1 MKWFKHD
8 TDASMDA
15 KLQEVMLDYGLEGY
29 GLYWY
34 CIELI
39 AGKVDA
45 ENLTFSLEHDARII
59 ARNTGSTAQKVTE
72 MMTRFVDLGL
82 FQNND
87 GLITCLRLA
96 KRLNKSMT
104 SNPEMRKAIEA
115 MNKNHDS
122 IMTQSGLIMQEEN
135 RTEENRTDKE
145 KEVNQVQASPKP
157 SKNKFSDRHLMFA
170 EAMYSRFLE
179 SNESFKKPNLESW
192 ANTIRLAIESDKR
205 AEGDLWA
212 VFDWANR
219 NSFWCSNILSASKLR
234 DKYDQLLMQMKSEST
249 RQQSSDFTGQQSV
262 TNWAEGLENEFH
274 GVNK

>member
-145 KEVNQVQASPKP
+145 EVAPQKKLTKAELLAKKVRDNPEAYPALNCIDDELLLEWAKLRSKKGASD
-157 SKNKFSDRHLMFA
+157 SDRALK
-170 EAMYSRFLE
+170 R
-179 SNESFKKPNLESW
+179 
-192 ANTIRLAIESDKR
+192 IESTLEALRTTGNTAPDYAISKQCDSGWTTI
-205 AEGDLWA
+205 EVDYFVKG
-212 VFDWANR
+212 
-219 NSFWCSNILSASKLR
+219 NSS
-234 DKYDQLLMQMKSEST
+234 
-249 RQQSSDFTGQQSV
+249 TGQQVAVHQPQQSLDDV
-262 TNWAEGLENEFH
+262 LNRAF
-274 GVNK
+274 

>member
-145 KEVNQVQASPKP
+145 EVAPQK
-157 SKNKFSDRHLMFA
+157 KLTKA
-170 EAMYSRFLE
+170 ELLAKKVRDNSEAYPALNCIDDELLLE
-179 SNESFKKPNLESW
+179 W
-192 ANTIRLAIESDKR
+192 
-205 AEGDLWA
+205 
-212 VFDWANR
+212 
-219 NSFWCSNILSASKLR
+219 SKLR
-234 DKYDQLLMQMKSEST
+234 TKKGASDSDRALKRIEST
-249 RQQSSDFTGQQSV
+249 LETLRTTGNTAPDYAISKQCDSGWTTIEVDYFVKSSGPTSNQLAAPQETIQQTAQRSF
-262 TNWAEGLENEFH
+262 
-274 GVNK
+274 

>member
-72 MMTRFVDLGL
+72 MMTRFVSLGL
-82 FQNND
+82 FQDND

-104 SNPEMRKAIEA
+104 SNPEMRKAIEN

-135 RTEENRTDKE
+135 RTEENRIDKE
-145 KEVNQVQASPKP
+145 EVAPQKKLTKAEMLFQNIRHQP
-157 SKNKFSDRHLMFA
+157 SHYPMLNKLDDGLLF
-170 EAMYSRFLE
+170 E
-179 SNESFKKPNLESW
+179 W
-192 ANTIRLAIESDKR
+192 A
-205 AEGDLWA
+205 
-212 VFDWANR
+212 
-219 NSFWCSNILSASKLR
+219 KLR
-234 DKYDQLLMQMKSEST
+234 TRKGASDSGRALNRIEKVLST
-249 RQQSSDFTGQQSV
+249 LSYTYAFEPDYAIGRQCDAGWTSIEVDYFVKGNSSTGQQLAVQQPQQSLDDALQRV
-262 TNWAEGLENEFH
+262 F
-274 GVNK
+274 

>member
-15 KLQEVMLDYGLEGY
+15 KLQDVMLDYGLEGY

-59 ARNTGSTAQKVTE
+59 ARNTGSTTQKVTE
-72 MMTRFVDLGL
+72 MMTRFVSLGL
-82 FQNND
+82 FQDND

-104 SNPEMRKAIEA
+104 SNPEMRKAIEN

-145 KEVNQVQASPKP
+145 EVAPQKKLTKAELLF
-157 SKNKFSDRHLMFA
+157 NKVRSNLD
-170 EAMYSRFLE
+170 MYPTLFCIDDELLLE
-179 SNESFKKPNLESW
+179 W
-192 ANTIRLAIESDKR
+192 A
-205 AEGDLWA
+205 
-212 VFDWANR
+212 
-219 NSFWCSNILSASKLR
+219 KLR
-234 DKYDQLLMQMKSEST
+234 SKKGA
-249 RQQSSDFTGQQSV
+249 SDSNRALSRIEETLNELKCSHDIHPGYAISKQCDAGWTTVEVDYFVKGNSNTGQQVAVHQPQQSLDDALQR
-262 TNWAEGLENEFH
+262 TF
-274 GVNK
+274 